1 MVWNTLLE
9 DDKDALQTRKL
20 IKEIDLGVIWV
31 MLPENDND
39 VWPKRKSIEEAF
51 N

>member
-20 IKEIDLGVIWV
+20 IKETDYSVIWV
-31 MLPENDND
+31 MLPKNDKD
-39 VWPKRKSIEEAF
+39 VWLKRKSIEEAF